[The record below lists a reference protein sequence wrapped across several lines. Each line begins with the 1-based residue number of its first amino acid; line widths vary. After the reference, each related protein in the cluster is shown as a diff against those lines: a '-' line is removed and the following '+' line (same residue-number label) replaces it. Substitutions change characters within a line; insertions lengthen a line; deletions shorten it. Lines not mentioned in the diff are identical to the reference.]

1 MLFSIS
7 SGRYTIGRRHHLSL
21 KFTTQ
26 LKRYINKQQTI
37 SDTLNTLSVKGTWSK
52 MELLFL
58 KQSRL
63 NSSLLFSKT
72 NSQLTEFLSL
82 LGHQKG
88 CCSFQV
94 RLRALP
100 TCLFGNPMKEACPI

>member
-1 MLFSIS
+1 MLFSRS
-7 SGRYTIGRRHHLSL
+7 NRRYTIGRRHHLSL

-26 LKRYINKQQTI
+26 LKRYINKQQTVFHI
-37 SDTLNTLSVKGTWSK
+37 LNTLSVKGTWSK

-63 NSSLLFSKT
+63 NSSLLFSKINT
-72 NSQLTEFLSL
+72 SQLIEFLSL
-82 LGHQKG
+82 PGHQKS

-94 RLRALP
+94 
-100 TCLFGNPMKEACPI
+100 